1 MRFEPGVSRRL
12 TTDSNSQPSPRLGDY
27 HWARNGIILLLTN
40 CATLSLGFTCVNHL
54 VVEIEAICHFIFYKL
69 VICSCC
75 WRNPGLWI
83 DDRVGRIEAT
93 RVWGGDKGWIR
104 LHKGKN
110 LGSQWHFRCPC
121 GLSMGRG
128 GPWIA
133 FPLFGKSGSSP
144 PTLAVTWSA
153 FSHSVCGGWL

>member
-12 TTDSNSQPSPRLGDY
+12 RTESNNQPSPRLGDCY
-27 HWARNGIILLLTN
+27 RARNGIILLLTN
-40 CATLSLGFTCVNHL
+40 CATLSLDFACVNHL

-93 RVWGGDKGWIR
+93 RVWRGIR
-104 LHKGKN
+104 VG
-110 LGSQWHFRCPC
+110 
-121 GLSMGRG
+121 
-128 GPWIA
+128 
-133 FPLFGKSGSSP
+133 
-144 PTLAVTWSA
+144 
-153 FSHSVCGGWL
+153 